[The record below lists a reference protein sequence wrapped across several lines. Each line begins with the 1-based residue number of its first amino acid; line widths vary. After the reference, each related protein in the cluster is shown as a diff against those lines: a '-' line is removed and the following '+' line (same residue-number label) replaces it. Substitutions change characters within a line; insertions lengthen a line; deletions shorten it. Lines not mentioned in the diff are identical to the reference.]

1 MLLTEEKVNLS
12 RQREF
17 DVMKMI
23 TILVMITIHVYEEL
37 SAADIEAVCT
47 APFDVILQF
56 LGGPLGATLFMFAM
70 GIGISYSSHRT
81 PEDFL
86 RRGIKLFL
94 FSYLF
99 NFLRST
105 LPYLITM
112 GIRDFDLDW
121 FLYVTF
127 NIDILNFAG
136 LAFILFALLKKLEV
150 PPLGVCAIAAVMQ
163 AVGLLIGSAFEFNS
177 CFAVY
182 FFGIFVKTGDPSC
195 FPLLLWFIYPALG
208 LLYAKYLRHIKD
220 LDRFYLGVFV
230 TSLAV
235 LTVFCSTLYV
245 IGFDIRRL
253 FMLSGGAVYTTTFL
267 HVILSLCCILL
278 VASAVHFIVKRV
290 QLPRVEKVISF
301 MSSNLNNIY
310 IIQWMYVCWLLYFVF
325 FEHPLPVAWVVPLGL
340 LLAVLSC
347 LTVKLCQRVLG
358 RKNIL

>member
-17 DVMKMI
+17 DVMKVI
-23 TILVMITIHVYEEL
+23 TILVMVVIHTYEEL
-37 SAADIEAVCT
+37 SVADVDAVCT

-56 LGGPLGATLFMFAM
+56 LAGPLGATLFMFAM

-81 PEDFL
+81 PSDFL
-86 RRGIKLFL
+86 RRGIKLFF
-94 FSYLF
+94 FSYIF
-99 NFLRST
+99 NFVRSS
-105 LPYLITM
+105 LPYLISM
-112 GIRDFDLDW
+112 GIKDFDLDW

-163 AVGLLIGSAFEFNS
+163 AAGLLIGSAFEFNS
-177 CFAVY
+177 AFSVY

-220 LDRFYLGVFV
+220 LDRFYLAVFV
-230 TSLAV
+230 FSFAV
-235 LTVFCSTLYV
+235 LSVFCTTLYI
-245 IGFDIRRL
+245 IGYDIRNL
-253 FMLSGGAVYTTTFL
+253 FTLAGGAVYNTTFL
-267 HVILSLCCILL
+267 HVVLSICCILL
-278 VASAVHFIVKRV
+278 VASAVHFIVKHV
-290 QLPRVEKVISF
+290 HLPRVEKAISF

-310 IIQWMYVCWLLYFVF
+310 IMQWMLVCWLLYFVF
-325 FEHPLPVAWVVPLGL
+325 FENALPLVWVVPVGL
-340 LLAVLSC
+340 VLAALSC
-347 LTVKLCQRVLG
+347 LLVKLYQKLFK